1 MPVLVSGK
9 QSDWKNRFVGGLEA
23 NHSDGTVHDRARVC
37 ESGTG
42 GVAIG
47 GGVERDFGVA
57 VRSSSFT
64 RRQEVEVRKVKIDA
78 MSSGR
83 NSNTPIGIH
92 GYIILHPD

>member
-23 NHSDGTVHDRARVC
+23 NHSDGTVHDRAGLHA
-37 ESGTG
+37 SGPR

-57 VRSSSFT
+57 GRSSSFT
-64 RRQEVEVRKVKIDA
+64 RRQEVEVRETQ
-78 MSSGR
+78 M
-83 NSNTPIGIH
+83 
-92 GYIILHPD
+92 

>member
-9 QSDWKNRFVGGLEA
+9 QPDWKTRFIGGLEA

-37 ESGTG
+37 ESGPG

-78 MSSGR
+78 MR